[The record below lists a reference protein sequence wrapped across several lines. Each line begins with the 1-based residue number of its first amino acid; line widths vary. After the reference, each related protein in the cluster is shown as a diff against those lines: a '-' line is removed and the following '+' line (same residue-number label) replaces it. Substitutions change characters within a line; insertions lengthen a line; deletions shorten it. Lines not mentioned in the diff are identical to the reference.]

1 MPRRP
6 RVFVEG
12 ATYHVYAR
20 ITRREEI
27 FVEPENAGAWISA
40 VHDVKQRDGFAVL
53 AWCLMSNHFH
63 LLLQTGA
70 VPLWR
75 SMRSIQGRFAVG
87 FNRRRHLVGPVWQS
101 RYKAKVVGDDAY
113 LRRVI
118 AYIHL
123 NPVSAGIVVKPEEY
137 RLSGHREILGTATAR
152 LADPDEV
159 LRLFA
164 ETRRAALRAYRGTIG
179 AVLEQVR
186 QRQGMRPNVGPLDL
200 EPVEDRTLG
209 EARVEGSDALAA
221 GGPPTRPLLDA
232 RDFVARAGAA
242 FRVSPAVLRGRTQ
255 DSGITRLREAI
266 ALVGTERYGLRLKA
280 VAAAMGKGA
289 ETASRWV
296 VRASARRQTD
306 AGFGELLSRLDA
318 SIADLRY
325 PNG

>member
-40 VHDVKQRDGFAVL
+40 VRDVKRRDDFGVL

-63 LLLQTGA
+63 LLLRTGA

-137 RLSGHREILGTATAR
+137 RLSGHREILGTATVP

-186 QRQGMRPNVGPLDL
+186 QGQGEKPNVGPLDL
-200 EPVEDRTLG
+200 EPVAESRLG
-209 EARVEGSDALAA
+209 GGRVEGLDVLAA
-221 GGPPTRPLLDA
+221 GGSPTRPPLDA
-232 RDFVARAGAA
+232 QAFVVRAGAV
-242 FRVSPAVLRGRTQ
+242 FGVSPAILRGRTQ

-318 SIADLRY
+318 SMADPAY
-325 PNG
+325 ANG

>member
-27 FVEPENAGAWISA
+27 FVEAENAGAWISA
-40 VHDVKQRDGFAVL
+40 ARDVKHRDGFAVL

-63 LLLQTGA
+63 LLLRTGA

-87 FNRRRHLVGPVWQS
+87 FNGRRHLVGPVWQS
-101 RYKAKVVGDDAY
+101 RYKAKVVGDDIY

-123 NPVSAGIVVKPEEY
+123 NPVSAGIVARPEDY
-137 RLSGHREILGTATAR
+137 RLSGHREILGVAAAQ
-152 LADPDEV
+152 LADPDEA

-164 ETRRAALRAYRGTIG
+164 ETRREARRAYRGTIV
-179 AVLEQVR
+179 AVLEQAR
-186 QRQGMRPNVGPLDL
+186 QRRGMRPSAGRLDL
-200 EPVEDRTLG
+200 EPVDDGSLG
-209 EARVEGSDALAA
+209 EARVEGSDAFSA

-232 RDFVARAGAA
+232 QAFVVRAGAV
-242 FRVSPAVLRGRTQ
+242 FGVSPAVLRGRTQ

-266 ALVGTERYGLRLKA
+266 ALLGTERYGLRLKA

-296 VRASARRQTD
+296 VRASSRRQAD
-306 AGFGELLSRLDA
+306 AGFAKILSHLDA
-318 SIADLRY
+318 SIADLTH